1 MNVAP
6 LPRPSDHRSR
16 RRVAIAVSLL
26 LVTNALASAPAPLTP
41 GMPAPPF
48 SSARLDGGKLALG
61 SLRGR
66 VVLLNFWAVGCPPCR
81 IEMPELEKI
90 HRRYSD
96 SGLRVIG
103 VTEMDPPRDEVARFV
118 AEIGVTY
125 PILLDPGA
133 RIGGLYRI
141 EAHPTS
147 VVIDARGI
155 VRFVNAGY
163 LRGDEKEIE
172 RAVREALAAGVVSP
186 GPRNTDGGKS

>member
-1 MNVAP
+1 
-6 LPRPSDHRSR
+6 
-16 RRVAIAVSLL
+16 
-26 LVTNALASAPAPLTP
+26 
-41 GMPAPPF
+41 MPAPPF

-90 HRRYSD
+90 HRRYSGN
-96 SGLRVIG
+96 GLRVIG

-155 VRFVNAGY
+155 LRFVNAGY